1 MRKAPQ
7 IPPLL
12 TVADLEEKIEQ
23 QKRITATIQQRL
35 SDQEEKR
42 PLWQLGLAVCVVGWF
57 IIIVIIQGWQNSQ
70 SGTVAVL
77 VVLGIIGNLYFTPFA
92 IGGFFENRRQVS
104 EAQLDLAQQQR
115 ILNNWFKEMNNRIEC
130 KKFLALYRVRL
141 KEIDYDIQALET
153 LIDEGIS
160 PNEFEQT
167 ILSIV
172 GPEEEEEMD
181 LATRNKEAQEAK
193 QMHVADFKAKQEHLD
208 AILAALKERKQDI
221 QRRVELGHLT
231 QEEAQILLEA
241 AQRDAEQRIQALE
254 QG

>member
-1 MRKAPQ
+1 MPKAPQ

-23 QKRITATIQQRL
+23 QKSIIQPLRKTL
-35 SDQEEKR
+35 SAEQNEYLLSR
-42 PLWQLGLAVCVVGWF
+42 VWLFVGLVVG
-57 IIIVIIQGWQNSQ
+57 
-70 SGTVAVL
+70 
-77 VVLGIIGNLYFTPFA
+77 
-92 IGGFFENRRQVS
+92 GGFTIRLFTAS
-104 EAQLDLAQQQR
+104 KTTTLDLIILLPLIAIVLLFLAINTGAASRAVAKSQREVAQQQN
-115 ILNNWFKEMNNRIEC
+115 ILNNWFKEMNNRIKC

-141 KEIDYDIQALET
+141 KQIDYDIQALET

-172 GPEEEEEMD
+172 GPEEEEEID
-181 LATRNKEAQEAK
+181 LATRTKEAEEAK
-193 QMHVADFKAKQEHLD
+193 QIQVADFKAIQKHRD

-241 AQRDAEQRIQALE
+241 AQRDADQRIQALE
-254 QG
+254 QA